1 MNESNGV
8 IRDARKLGIPKMLIL
23 GLQHMFAMFG
33 ATILVPILVNSYF
46 VDACGEGPSRGLTV
60 SVTLFCAGFGTL
72 LFHLCAKFKVPA
84 FLGSSFAF
92 LSGFAAVANL
102 NTGKYASMS
111 VNDKAAYAC
120 GGIVVAGLLYLIFAL
135 IIRMVGVKRVMR
147 YLPPVV
153 TGPVIICI
161 GLSLAGS
168 AINNASTNWFL
179 ALVALAVI
187 IIFNIWGKGM
197 FKIIPIL
204 MGVVIAYAVAV
215 VLNALG
221 IKNPDGSVI
230 INFAPVAQAG
240 IVGLPPLQLCKF
252 DLTSI
257 MIMAPIAIATMMEH
271 VGDMSAISATVGE
284 NFLSDPGLHRTLLG
298 DGLATVMA
306 GFIGGPANTTYGENT
321 GVLELSRVHDPRVI
335 RIAAVFAIIVSFIP
349 KVSALI
355 STMPSSIIGGVSF
368 MLYGIIS
375 AIGVRNVALAAND
388 IDAKVIQISTDDVFD
403 KESRIP
409 YNEFDTVH
417 PRTIYGKSKEAGEKI
432 LTQLLNRFVIIRSS
446 WIYGI
451 GRDFVDEVLRNA
463 AKGGTMEVP
472 NNQYAAPTSAFE
484 LARVI
489 CHFIDN
495 EEYGL
500 YHVVCPGSCSRY
512 EFARTIL
519 EYTGKTGDL
528 DLYPV
533 VARDDVRPTYSVLD
547 NMMLRLTGIPE
558 PPDWKTALKEYLE
571 ETGGIE

>member
-8 IRDARKLGIPKMLIL
+8 LRDARKLGIPKMLIL

-46 VDACGEGPSRGLTV
+46 VDAYGEGPSRGLTV

-298 DGLATVMA
+298 DGLATAMA

-321 GVLELSRVHDPRVI
+321 GVLELSRVYDPRVI

-368 MLYGIIS
+368 MLYGMIS
-375 AIGVRNVALAAND
+375 AIGVRNVVENKVDLTKSRNLIIAGVIFVCGLGFSNGLSFTIGGTTVTLTALAIAA
-388 IDAKVIQISTDDVFD
+388 I
-403 KESRIP
+403 
-409 YNEFDTVH
+409 
-417 PRTIYGKSKEAGEKI
+417 AGI
-432 LTQLLNRFVIIRSS
+432 LLNMI
-446 WIYGI
+446 
-451 GRDFVDEVLRNA
+451 L
-463 AKGGTMEVP
+463 
-472 NNQYAAPTSAFE
+472 
-484 LARVI
+484 
-489 CHFIDN
+489 
-495 EEYGL
+495 
-500 YHVVCPGSCSRY
+500 PGNDY
-512 EFARTIL
+512 EFGVN
-519 EYTGKTGDL
+519 ESGDEN
-528 DLYPV
+528 
-533 VARDDVRPTYSVLD
+533 R
-547 NMMLRLTGIPE
+547 GIH
-558 PPDWKTALKEYLE
+558 A
-571 ETGGIE
+571 